1 MKILMAAL
9 ALAAA
14 LQEPPGRGR
23 PPGPGL
29 VEPAKGDR
37 IAWFGT
43 WEAGLAEAQR
53 TQRPIF
59 LVSAAPHCH
68 NVPGIW

>member
-1 MKILMAAL
+1 MMIPVIAAL
-9 ALAAA
+9 TMLA
-14 LQEPPGRGR
+14 LQEPPGGGGPPR
-23 PPGPGL
+23 PGP

-43 WEAGLAEAQR
+43 WEAGLAEAKR
-53 TQRPIF
+53 TNRPIL

-68 NVPGIW
+68 GVPGIW